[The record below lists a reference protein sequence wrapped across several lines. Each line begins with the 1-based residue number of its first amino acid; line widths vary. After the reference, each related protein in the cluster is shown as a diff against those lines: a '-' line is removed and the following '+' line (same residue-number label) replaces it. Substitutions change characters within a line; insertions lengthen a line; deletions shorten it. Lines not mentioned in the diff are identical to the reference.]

1 MMNGRQMET
10 GQAVAPAGAWSMP
23 NIDPRQ
29 LLSSAEA
36 SAFLM
41 KLGIGL
47 ASKTLANL
55 RCVGGGPSFWKNLN
69 GQIRYSAVDL
79 QEFARSRLCFRG
91 DSTSNLKP
99 VT

>member
-1 MMNGRQMET
+1 MMNARPMEM
-10 GQAVAPAGAWSMP
+10 GQAGEAAGARCMP
-23 NIDPRQ
+23 TIDPRQ

-55 RCVGGGPSFWKNLN
+55 RCVGGGPIFCKLRN

-79 QEFARSRLCFRG
+79 QEFARSQLCFRG
-91 DSTSNLKP
+91 DSTSTLRP
-99 VT
+99 LT